1 MNGYSEDLRRRI
13 VSAVQRGMPKT
24 QAARAY
30 EVSLSSVKRYAN
42 KAVNGESLAPKKSPG
57 SLPKPDEKAGK
68 LLAADLEERPCATLQ
83 DRRDYLEAA
92 TGISVSRATVCRAI
106 ARMGSTRKKGGEW
119 PPSATSLRGRAG
131 G

>member
-13 VSAVQRGMPKT
+13 VSALERGMPKT

-42 KAVNGESLAPKKSPG
+42 KAARGGSLAPKKSPG
-57 SLPKPDEKAGK
+57 SLPKLDEKAGK
-68 LLAADLEERPCATLQ
+68 LLGADLEERPCATLQ

-92 TGISVSRATVCRAI
+92 PGLSVSRATVCRAI
-106 ARMGSTRKKGGEW
+106 ARMGSTRKKGG
-119 PPSATSLRGRAG
+119 A
-131 G
+131 